1 MIRRM
6 RVLELSDTE
15 GAAAFCGKVFVRNG
29 VEVIRVE
36 RPDRPSPS
44 EAPDRFLNGGKR
56 RVALDVSAPEDRATL
71 SALAATCD
79 VLVTDLSAR
88 EVKALD
94 LLALGSETS
103 PAIRV
108 SITPFGLSG
117 PYADW
122 EASASTLLAMAGHSW
137 LAGDPGRAP
146 LTMPWRY
153 PQYQSGHFAYIAA
166 LAYRRQ
172 AGEAAEPRRIEI
184 SMFETLTS
192 LHQYTDTMWRFSG
205 RVRTRLGNRFE
216 NNTNVLLP
224 CRDGW
229 YEVSLPQNFWVQF
242 AHMIG
247 RADIAEEGRLSTA
260 AGRIEHHEELAA
272 VITESLG
279 DWSAERIMR
288 EGQEVWRVPIGYAAT
303 LGGLLDDEQL
313 ASAEFWRPL
322 PGTDGLTIPGRAVR
336 TRGLDPSPEPPEP
349 PLARPGD
356 DSDAVIDAL
365 PSAPETTETTDATEK
380 PAPPPSTPVT
390 GGPLSGVRVLDMT
403 RVWAGPV
410 AARILGDLGAD
421 VIRIE
426 APSGRGPAVIRQ
438 PARGADFPDGDPG
451 ERPWNRQGLFNK
463 LNRNKR
469 SLAVNL
475 KEPRGRDL
483 FLALVAES
491 DVVIENFSARVMP
504 GLGLDYERLREARPD
519 IIYVAMPAFG
529 LGGPR
534 RDYIGFGSS
543 IEPSSGFTALMGY
556 SDREPR
562 ITAAGVSDPIAGTT
576 AVAAVLTAL
585 ERRDA
590 TGDGAFLE
598 LSQQQAGINFIGE
611 HLIERQL
618 SGHEPER
625 RGNGHPEFAPHGVYR
640 CRGEDDW
647 IALAVRDEVEWAA
660 LVALAGRGWGDD
672 ARFSTVEARRGEQ
685 EVLDAEIE
693 RWTGSQ
699 DKFELTRALQAV
711 AVPAGPVLSAPEWL
725 ADEHLAARDYFVE
738 LDHPDTGRNQW
749 DGSPIIAGE
758 RDYGWWTAAPTLGGD
773 NEAILGELGLSQLE
787 IAALYEAGVIADRPP
802 GG

>member
-1 MIRRM
+1 
-6 RVLELSDTE
+6 
-15 GAAAFCGKVFVRNG
+15 
-29 VEVIRVE
+29 
-36 RPDRPSPS
+36 
-44 EAPDRFLNGGKR
+44 
-56 RVALDVSAPEDRATL
+56 
-71 SALAATCD
+71 LAATCD
-79 VLVTDLSAR
+79 VLVTDHSAR
-88 EVKALD
+88 EVRALD
-94 LLALGSETS
+94 LLALGTEAAPS
-103 PAIRV
+103 IRV

-117 PYADW
+117 PYTDW

-172 AGEAAEPRRIEI
+172 TGAAAEPRHIEI

-192 LHQYTDTMWRFSG
+192 LHQYTDTMWRFGG
-205 RVRTRLGNRFE
+205 RIRKRLGNRFE
-216 NNTNVLLP
+216 NNTNVLLE

-242 AHMIG
+242 THMIG
-247 RADIAEEGRLSTA
+247 RSDIAEEGPLSTA
-260 AGRIEHHEELAA
+260 AGRIEHHEELAD

-279 DWSAERIMR
+279 GWSADRIMR

-322 PGTDGLTIPGRAVR
+322 PATDGLTIAGQAVR
-336 TRGLDPSPEPPEP
+336 TSGIESPPEP
-349 PLARPGD
+349 PLAPPGA
-356 DSDAVIDAL
+356 DSRELIDTL
-365 PSAPETTETTDATEK
+365 PSASETTER
-380 PAPPPSTPVT
+380 PAVPPPSPPAP
-390 GGPLSGVRVLDMT
+390 GGPLGGMRVLDMT

-426 APSGRGPAVIRQ
+426 APSGRGPAMIRQ
-438 PARGADFPDGDPG
+438 PARGADFPGGDPG

-475 KEPRGRDL
+475 KEPRGREL
-483 FLALVAES
+483 FLALVATS

-504 GLGLDYERLREARPD
+504 GLGLDYERLREAKPD

-556 SDREPR
+556 SDNEPR

-590 TGDGAFLE
+590 TGEGAFLE
-598 LSQQQAGINFIGE
+598 LSQQQAGINFLGE

-618 SGHEPER
+618 SGHEPPR
-625 RGNGHPEFAPHGVYR
+625 RGNGHSEFAPHGVYR
-640 CRGEDDW
+640 CRGDDEW
-647 IALAVRDEVEWAA
+647 IALATRDDGEWAA
-660 LVALAGRGWGDD
+660 LVALAGRGWGED
-672 ARFSTVEARRGEQ
+672 ARFSSVEARRSER
-685 EVLDAEIE
+685 EALDAEIE
-693 RWTGSQ
+693 RWTESR

-749 DGSPIIAGE
+749 DGSPIVAGG

-773 NEAILGELGLSQLE
+773 NEAILGELGLSQPE
-787 IAALYEAGVIADRPP
+787 IDALYESGVIADRPP